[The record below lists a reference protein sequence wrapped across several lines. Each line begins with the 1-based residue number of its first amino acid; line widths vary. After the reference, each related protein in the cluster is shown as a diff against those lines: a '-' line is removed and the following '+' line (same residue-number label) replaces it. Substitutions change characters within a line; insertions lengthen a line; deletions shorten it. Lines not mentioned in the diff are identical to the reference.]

1 MNFANRLGYTD
12 VNPCEIVKTISDKTL
27 EIREMNAEQDL
38 SWNPVWHPG
47 GFFAHCSNQRDQ
59 KWTITSNENNPV
71 IRIRLSK
78 NNGWQDKYGQ
88 RYGIADA
95 PLKFYDYNF

>member
-95 PLKFYDYNF
+95 PRKFYDYNF